1 MLAVRGSLFLPR
13 LPVWYCWAGKHALLK
28 SRRAASSFSFS
39 SSFSS
44 SPPSPRL
51 FSPLGSLRLY
61 SSASAMA
68 DLSVALIAP
77 NGQQYTQPTGLFIN
91 NEFVKG
97 NGGTIVS
104 VDPA

>member
-1 MLAVRGSLFLPR
+1 
-13 LPVWYCWAGKHALLK
+13 
-28 SRRAASSFSFS
+28 
-39 SSFSS
+39 
-44 SPPSPRL
+44 
-51 FSPLGSLRLY
+51 
-61 SSASAMA
+61 MA
-68 DLSVALIAP
+68 DLSVALTAP